1 MREHQKK
8 EPPFRGTS
16 LEDIGLDG
24 REPVD
29 FAVLL
34 TDFEV
39 HAGAAPHRELPNG
52 YILFSEAIRRL
63 AIRMWGALPPPN
75 ELQNVKNMFKEAG
88 ESNARIEW
96 GRWREKAAGRLT
108 QAALKAKLAV
118 YVTHQDQDTPT
129 YSIVP
134 SNVLRQLIASRGS
147 LPDHAIRPSIKA
159 CDGNESL
166 FVLLKTGCLVVAETE
181 FSAWLQTEH
190 RKGRWPSQRSRKKAV
205 VGAPGKQTEAL
216 RNAILARVRK
226 GVWSGDKSIVGLR
239 QLLIDSARDDVPS
252 ADTLARLVDELH
264 DETGEP
270 GLSRV
275 KRVRRKR
282 ST

>member
-1 MREHQKK
+1 MREHQNKK
-8 EPPFRGTS
+8 PPFRGTS
-16 LEDIGLDG
+16 LEDSDLDG

-29 FAVLL
+29 FAALL
-34 TDFEV
+34 RDPKTHV
-39 HAGAAPHRELPNG
+39 RTAPRTKVPKG
-52 YILFSEAIRRL
+52 YILFSEAIRKL
-63 AIRMWGALPPPN
+63 AISMWGGLRRPD
-75 ELQNVKNMFKEAG
+75 ELEKVKQIFKKAG
-88 ESNARIEW
+88 EPNARIEW

-108 QAALKAKLAV
+108 QAALEGKLAV

-129 YSIVP
+129 CSMVP

-205 VGAPGKQTEAL
+205 IGAPGKQTETL
-216 RNAILARVRK
+216 RNAVLARVRD

-252 ADTLARLVDELH
+252 SDTLARLVDELH